1 MNHKALIGLVF
12 LKKSTNTLYQVVA
25 CNKATANTQLC
36 LCMNLHEEVM
46 LTFQVV
52 RAGELQESSE
62 YFFCNKERDTLKPTA
77 ISPVIMKLL
86 PGFARIWLMRANAT
100 VHDVHGSAKILSV
113 NWKTNEAMVRR
124 NKRNLFGFT
133 SRKDYLILRADE
145 ILGNYPLEYSE
156 RMFEYIRFNLDIRPT
171 SQ

>member
-1 MNHKALIGLVF
+1 MIGLVF

-25 CNKATANTQLC
+25 CNKATANTRLC

-86 PGFARIWLMRANAT
+86 PVFAKGWLVR
-100 VHDVHGSAKILSV
+100 VGVIIHDNVGKGKLLSI
-113 NWKTNEAMVRR
+113 NWNTNEAMV
-124 NKRNLFGFT
+124 KRLRSGWFGFT
-133 SRKDYLILRADE
+133 KRSDYLVVTASEL
-145 ILGNYPLEYSE
+145 LPNFPMEYSE
-156 RMFEYIRFNLDIRPT
+156 GMFEYIKFNMDMRAKH
-171 SQ
+171 

>member
-1 MNHKALIGLVF
+1 
-12 LKKSTNTLYQVVA
+12 
-25 CNKATANTQLC
+25 
-36 LCMNLHEEVM
+36 MNLHEEVA
-46 LTFQVV
+46 LTFQVFGV
-52 RAGELQESSE
+52 KPLLESSD

-86 PGFARIWLMRANAT
+86 PGFARIWLMRVNAQ
-100 VHDVHGSAKILSV
+100 VHDKDGSAKILSI

-145 ILGNYPLEYSE
+145 ILGNYPLVYNKG
-156 RMFEYIRFNLDIRPT
+156 MFEYIRFNLDIRST
-171 SQ
+171 K